1 MRRLGLLLAVFSLLL
16 TGCVAKE
23 PSPPQPVDVSVFLQM
38 TATDQQKQSIEAAIR
53 ALPGVSDVRFETR
66 DEAYLE
72 FKKLFKDSP
81 DLVNSV
87 RPQDMPESFRFRL
100 ADQASTVDKA
110 KESLSSLPG
119 VDKVNSGPEPSAKV

>member
-1 MRRLGLLLAVFSLLL
+1 MRRLALLLAVFSLLL
-16 TGCVAKE
+16 TGCFAKK
-23 PSPPQPVDVSVFLQM
+23 PPPPQPVDVSVFLQM

-66 DEAYLE
+66 DEAYTE
-72 FKKLFKDSP
+72 FKKLFQDSP

-100 ADQASTVDKA
+100 ADWASVDKA
-110 KESLSSLPG
+110 KESISSLPG
-119 VDKVNSGPEPSAKV
+119 VDKVNSGLEPSPKV